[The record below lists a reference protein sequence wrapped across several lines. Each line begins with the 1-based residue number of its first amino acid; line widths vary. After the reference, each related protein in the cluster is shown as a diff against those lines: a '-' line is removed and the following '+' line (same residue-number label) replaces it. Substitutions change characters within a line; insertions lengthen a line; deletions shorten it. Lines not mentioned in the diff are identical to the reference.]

1 MKIYGTLVV
10 SNMNWRSVYANIINY
25 FNEEINSSYT
35 YALAFYNENKEL
47 DHEECI
53 REFDIYTN
61 DNNLNLHQQNLIKGS
76 LFSSSMMK
84 KPKRSNFPLFTNRTT
99 YINASSVII
108 QFDKDNKSVAI
119 TTEQF
124 EDFDH
129 YMATNTFIAE
139 FTNLVNTLLWPTR
152 TGPNKTVR
160 GCTLLRESVNGDK
173 IVYYQVGPNPPV
185 FEFNKNE
192 TAKEPTYLSSDV
204 MKNVRLTTTEQTV
217 QPIPVPEDLSEI

>member
-35 YALAFYNENKEL
+35 HALSFYNENKEL

-53 REFDIYTN
+53 REFDIYSN
-61 DNNLNLHQQNLIKGS
+61 EKKLNLHQTTLIKSS

-108 QFDKDNKSVAI
+108 EFDKDQKSVNI
-119 TTEQF
+119 STEQF

-129 YMATNTFIAE
+129 YMATNAFIGE
-139 FTNLVNTLLWPTR
+139 FTNLINTIVWPTR
-152 TGPNKTVR
+152 TGPNKTIR
-160 GCTLLRESVNGDK
+160 GCTLVRESVNHEK
-173 IVYYQVGPNPPV
+173 IIYYQVGPNPPS
-185 FEFNKNE
+185 FDSTRNE
-192 TAKEPTYLSSDV
+192 TAKEPTYLSSDI
-204 MKNVRLTTTEQTV
+204 MKNVKLVTTEQSV
-217 QPIPVPEDLSEI
+217 QPVPVPEDLSEI